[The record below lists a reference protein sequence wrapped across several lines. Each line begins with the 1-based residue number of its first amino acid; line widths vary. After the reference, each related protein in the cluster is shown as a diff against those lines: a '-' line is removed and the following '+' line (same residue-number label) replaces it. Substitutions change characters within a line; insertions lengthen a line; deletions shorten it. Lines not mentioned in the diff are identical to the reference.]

1 MKQFVFSNLMTI
13 MKKYSK
19 NPRQSYQFYMTD
31 LFNSLGCDCVNYER
45 NLLPTNTSS
54 RIMTRVYDVP
64 KDVRD
69 IINDYSNEQI
79 DKFLKKYITEY
90 MNISRFESLT
100 SELKSFIMQT
110 TNLAEGEKELLCS
123 YTVPVIM
130 IRESLIYA
138 IRIDNRLKLNDKI
151 WSNGTN
157 SINLV
162 RGDII
167 ALSFNKKEC
176 INEKIVVIPVDS
188 DFHLHISGANE
199 TKPEVSKTTLHG
211 KWLMRMAKE
220 GFTIED
226 IKSMINESMVNK
238 DGVGSIS
245 KLFFNSVVFY
255 LVGLSK
261 FDKNNLAHSDKE
273 AISKCVTNIL
283 DEYNRT
289 GQGAPLYIPLMG
301 TGRSRIGL
309 SNEEAIDLLV
319 EECKKNKEKIQG
331 TVNILVYSK
340 DLEEIM
346 EVVHEL

>member
-1 MKQFVFSNLMTI
+1 MKQYVFSNLMVV

-31 LFNSLGCDCVNYER
+31 LFNSLGCNCVNYER

-54 RIMTRVYDVP
+54 RIMTRAYDVP
-64 KDVRD
+64 KDVRC

-79 DKFLKKYITEY
+79 DKFLKAYITEY
-90 MNISRFESLT
+90 MNINRFESLIN
-100 SELKSFIMQT
+100 ELKNFIMQA
-110 TNLAEGEKELLCS
+110 TNLTDGEKERLCS
-123 YTVPVIM
+123 FTVPAIM
-130 IRESLIYA
+130 IREALICA
-138 IRIDNRLKLNDKI
+138 IRIDNRLRLNDEV
-151 WSNGTN
+151 WSNGVN

-162 RGDII
+162 SGDII

-188 DFHLHISGANE
+188 DFHLHISGASE
-199 TKPEVSKTTLHG
+199 EKPEVSKTTLHG
-211 KWLMRMAKE
+211 QWLMRMEKE

-226 IKSMINESMVNK
+226 IRRMINESIINS
-238 DGVGSIS
+238 DSIGSIS
-245 KLFFNSVVFY
+245 KLVYKSVIFY

-261 FDKNNLAHSDKE
+261 FDDNNIAHSDKN
-273 AISKCVTNIL
+273 AISKCVINIL
-283 DEYNRT
+283 NEYNKT
-289 GQGAPLYIPLMG
+289 GQGVPLYIPLMG

-309 SNEEAIDLLV
+309 SNEEAIDLLI

-331 TVNILVYSK
+331 TVNVLVYIK
-340 DLEEIM
+340 DLEKIM